1 MRKSNRWVGLDVH
14 AETISVA
21 VAEENGEVRFVGT
34 IANRPEAVRGL
45 MKKLGPA
52 ERLRVCYE
60 AGPTGYVLYWQLSE
74 MGISCQVV
82 APGLVPTKAADRVK
96 TDRRDAERLARS
108 LRAGELTAVWVPDAA
123 HEALRDLLRARE
135 AAKEDQLR
143 ARHRLAKMLLRHGQ
157 RAPEGVKAW
166 TGRWEA
172 WAKGVVFGEAARQ
185 TALEDYRSEVEH
197 ARHRIAR
204 LEQAIEET
212 IEKAPEAM
220 REVIAALQCL
230 RGIKTISA
238 ATIVGETGKL
248 SRFRGPRQL
257 MSYSGLVP
265 REHSSGGRR
274 RQGAITKTG
283 NAHLRRILGEAAWA
297 YRHKPAVGVALRQRR
312 KGQRA
317 EILQMA
323 DKAQHRL
330 HRRYR
335 HLLSRGKNHLQAVT
349 AVARELLGFV
359 WAIAVAVET
368 AQARRSA
375 HPQAA

>member
-1 MRKSNRWVGLDVH
+1 
-14 AETISVA
+14 
-21 VAEENGEVRFVGT
+21 
-34 IANRPEAVRGL
+34 
-45 MKKLGPA
+45 MKKLGPP
-52 ERLRVCYE
+52 EQLQVCYE
-60 AGPTGYVLYWQLSE
+60 AGPTGYALYWQLAE
-74 MGISCQVV
+74 TGIACQVV

-96 TDRRDAERLARS
+96 TDRRDAERLVRS
-108 LRAGELTAVWVPDAA
+108 FRAGELTAVWVPDAA

-166 TGRWEA
+166 TGRWES
-172 WAKGVVFGEAARQ
+172 WAKGVVFDEPARQ
-185 TALEDYRSEVEH
+185 GALEDYRSEVEH

-204 LEQAIEET
+204 LEQAIEEA
-212 IEKAPEAM
+212 IQKAPAAM

-230 RGIKTISA
+230 RGVKTISA
-238 ATIVGETGKL
+238 ATIVAETGKL

-297 YRHKPAVGVALRQRR
+297 YRHKPAVGLALRQRQ

-317 EILQMA
+317 EILELA

-330 HRRYR
+330 HRRYW

-368 AQARRSA
+368 AQAQRIG

>member
-1 MRKSNRWVGLDVH
+1 
-14 AETISVA
+14 
-21 VAEENGEVRFVGT
+21 
-34 IANRPEAVRGL
+34 
-45 MKKLGPA
+45 
-52 ERLRVCYE
+52 
-60 AGPTGYVLYWQLSE
+60 
-74 MGISCQVV
+74 
-82 APGLVPTKAADRVK
+82 
-96 TDRRDAERLARS
+96 
-108 LRAGELTAVWVPDAA
+108 
-123 HEALRDLLRARE
+123 
-135 AAKEDQLR
+135 
-143 ARHRLAKMLLRHGQ
+143 
-157 RAPEGVKAW
+157 
-166 TGRWEA
+166 
-172 WAKGVVFGEAARQ
+172 
-185 TALEDYRSEVEH
+185 VEH